1 MLPARVGWGR
11 AHGHC
16 WSPYFATLPDVALQC
31 RLKVPSTTN
40 KARELSYAAL
50 PDQHVC
56 NHRAAARRGV
66 SDKLHLLWMPREVPS
81 RAGLFST
88 NEKFCSNHQ
97 ALPLTLLHSRMAKLG
112 YMLQKSKRRIHW
124 SRRLYSP
131 SANPVPSLV
140 LLPPAKQRAELGR
153 RPDEVA
159 RPAATPRTPWPMPS
173 LLSNQC
179 IMAASPAKR
188 PALQQAA
195 MRCVPGGGRSLA
207 GSLTASGGQLP
218 SDSAHAPRG
227 AFIAARARGCVPAPP
242 RVALGA

>member
-40 KARELSYAAL
+40 KARELTYAAL
-50 PDQHVC
+50 PDQHVG
-56 NHRAAARRGV
+56 NHRAAARRAV
-66 SDKLHLLWMPREVPS
+66 SNKLHLLWMPIEVPS
-81 RAGLFST
+81 RAGLFFT

-112 YMLQKSKRRIHW
+112 CMLQQKSKRRVHW
-124 SRRLYSP
+124 SRRLHSP

-140 LLPPAKQRAELGR
+140 LLPPAKQRAELAR

-159 RPAATPRTPWPMPS
+159 RPGAATRTLWPAPS
-173 LLSNQC
+173 PLCNQR
-179 IMAASPAKR
+179 IMAASSAMR

-195 MRCVPGGGRSLA
+195 MRCACHAAGAAWPGA
-207 GSLTASGGQLP
+207 
-218 SDSAHAPRG
+218 
-227 AFIAARARGCVPAPP
+227 
-242 RVALGA
+242 